1 MFLSAGQTSDYTGAA
16 ALVRSLPQAGVLLA
30 DRGYDANWFRNALTD
45 MGIQPCIPSRKNRK
59 VPIEHDADLYK
70 KRHKIEN
77 TFARNQRLAQSRHPL
92 RPMRRPLPLSLRPC
106 RYRHVLAM
114 SPDPRTGCNGQ
125 RPLVGRFQC
134 LRPRRFGQAHS
145 AEAEAEALF
154 WVDAVAQDHLDQRRD
169 IWPDLPGPSLQPLR
183 GPIWMTTVTGLNPGS
198 PGDCCPNRRGHGGRR
213 APGCRLCR
221 TWRERTHRSARAKLE
236 FG

>member
-1 MFLSAGQTSDYTGAA
+1 MHRLWPRLVLVLQGTRLGALCKGRNRSAMRLVSGQMRCSIRHRARKGGTSTASFPKSNG
-16 ALVRSLPQAGVLLA
+16 
-30 DRGYDANWFRNALTD
+30 
-45 MGIQPCIPSRKNRK
+45 
-59 VPIEHDADLYK
+59 
-70 KRHKIEN
+70 
-77 TFARNQRLAQSRHPL
+77 
-92 RPMRRPLPLSLRPC
+92 PMT
-106 RYRHVLAM
+106 
-114 SPDPRTGCNGQ
+114 RTGCNGQ

-221 TWRERTHRSARAKLE
+221 TWRERTHRSARS
-236 FG
+236 